1 VVTLDARLS
10 TYAVIV
16 TDVSRFSPDVVTWF
30 TAKRVSARAALL
42 IETRVS
48 GAGET
53 ASARFAISS
62 ASARVTIPAGVSSDF
77 SAEYELTPSS
87 PC

>member
-1 VVTLDARLS
+1 
-10 TYAVIV
+10 V

-30 TAKRVSARAALL
+30 TANRVSARAELL

-53 ASARFAISS
+53 DSARFEISS
-62 ASARVTIPAGVSSDF
+62 AS
-77 SAEYELTPSS
+77 
-87 PC
+87 